1 MKTRKIKGLIA
12 SLFTL
17 AMAVSVATTMAVTRQ
32 QKLPEIVLAEDVE
45 DPETPVSNEDEAPA
59 QPADDSIASE
69 GQESASEESKAE
81 TPSFNSRDIFKIIIQ
96 IFKDALK
103 DLMAHFEKWLNS

>member
-12 SLFTL
+12 SLFAL

-45 DPETPVSNEDEAPA
+45 DPETPVSNEDEASA
-59 QPADDSIASE
+59 QPADNSAASE
-69 GQESASEESKAE
+69 ACHPRCQNQMLPHNPPMRRMPARV
-81 TPSFNSRDIFKIIIQ
+81 PPDR
-96 IFKDALK
+96 
-103 DLMAHFEKWLNS
+103 